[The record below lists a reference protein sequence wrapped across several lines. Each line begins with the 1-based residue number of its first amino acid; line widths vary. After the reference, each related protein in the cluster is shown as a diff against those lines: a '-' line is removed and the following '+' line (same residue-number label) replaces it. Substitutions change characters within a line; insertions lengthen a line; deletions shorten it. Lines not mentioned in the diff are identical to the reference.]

1 MWYIYNAKNQSVGC
15 DTYAISQDESTGVL
29 LFVEDTDTPLASA
42 STAIAGA
49 GISKTNHIRVVYLTD
64 DLIVPWVPGERR

>member
-15 DTYAISQDESTGVL
+15 DAYAISQDKSAGVL
-29 LFVEDTDTPLASA
+29 LSIEDTDTPLAAA

-49 GISKTNHIRVVYLTD
+49 GISTTNHIRVVYLTD